1 VIAVEKLMDSDLNCH
16 ELSVT
21 PPKSGFNEL
30 CSSSIRFT
38 HAFSPSTLSQPAIT
52 SFLTGK
58 YPSEVGVR
66 DNSFNFLSTR
76 FDSLARL
83 AKKES
88 YRTSFFPAGAPLLR
102 NSGLQQGF
110 DYFEDAISISNK
122 KYFRSADENIK
133 LFLTWLKFSNE
144 AFFSVIH
151 LSDLNYTHQPTFN
164 DFGEPRNLSTESQ
177 LEEIDSK
184 LFYLISELKKAKRFD
199 NTQILLV
206 GLQGR
211 NIYERPQ
218 TFEAVSTHSERVRI
232 ATLYKPAGKP
242 RDLGL
247 SWSVDQNVSLVDW
260 FETLKESWLHLPA
273 ESPVGTAN
281 LQKINLSPSFSV
293 HHELPENNRWILSES
308 TWGPW
313 RGLAPYSVAVRN
325 GQSLIIDDGNVR
337 LYSTLTD
344 QLENAPLKL
353 NESDELANSDLLKG
367 LNLIQSQKI
376 EGSPDP
382 EITKKLGNFFKLL
395 QGNSREELDDVIKSF
410 ETSTVSIRLGYFLA
424 RYEIKRQRWQNL
436 LQLAKRLHIHDWQAL
451 AERNLGRHE
460 TPFEHPCLKTIDQNL
475 WLQELDRHTC
485 LDKRINALIDGLKNE
500 NDPSLGK
507 KLAPFVYNE
516 TIFLRLY
523 EQNWAQQLPWNISDQ
538 KNAQN
543 FLWME
548 ALSLPQLQKIKSL
561 WLTDKSL

>member
-1 VIAVEKLMDSDLNCH
+1 M
-16 ELSVT
+16 
-21 PPKSGFNEL
+21 
-30 CSSSIRFT
+30 
-38 HAFSPSTLSQPAIT
+38 T

-58 YPSEVGVR
+58 YPSELGVR

-76 FDSLARL
+76 FESLARL
-83 AKKES
+83 AKKEG

-110 DYFEDAISISNK
+110 DYFDDAISISNK

-133 LFLTWLKFSNE
+133 LFLMWLKFSNE

-151 LSDLNYTHQPTFN
+151 LSDLNYIHHPTYN

-177 LEEIDSK
+177 LEEIDTK
-184 LFYLISELKKAKRFD
+184 LFSLISELKKAKRFD

-211 NIYERPQ
+211 SLYERPQ
-218 TFEAVSTHSERVRI
+218 TFEAMSTHSERVRI

-247 SWSVDQNVSLVDW
+247 SWSVDQNISLVDW
-260 FETLKESWLHLPA
+260 FDTLKESWLHISA
-273 ESPVGTAN
+273 EPTTTSAH

-308 TWGPW
+308 AWGPW
-313 RGLAPYSVAVRN
+313 RGLGPYSIAVRN
-325 GQSLIIDDGNVR
+325 GQSLIIDDGATR

-353 NESDELANSDLLKG
+353 NENDELANSELLKG
-367 LNLIQSQKI
+367 LNLIQSQKM
-376 EGSPDP
+376 EGLLDP
-382 EITKKLGNFFKLL
+382 EITQNLGHFFKLL
-395 QGNSREELDDVIKSF
+395 QNNSREELDEVIKSF
-410 ETSTVSIRLGYFLA
+410 EKSTTSIRLGYFLA
-424 RYEIKRQRWQNL
+424 RYEIRRQRWQNL
-436 LQLAKRLHIHDWQAL
+436 LLLSKRLHIHDWQAL
-451 AERNLGRHE
+451 AERNLGKQD
-460 TPFEHPCLKTIDQNL
+460 TPFENPCLKTIDQNL
-475 WLQELDRHTC
+475 WSQEVDRHTC
-485 LDKRINALIDGLKNE
+485 LDKRMNVLIEGLKNE
-500 NDPSLGK
+500 NDPGLGK
-507 KLAPFVYNE
+507 RLAPIVYNE

-561 WLTDKSL
+561 WLSDKSLQ